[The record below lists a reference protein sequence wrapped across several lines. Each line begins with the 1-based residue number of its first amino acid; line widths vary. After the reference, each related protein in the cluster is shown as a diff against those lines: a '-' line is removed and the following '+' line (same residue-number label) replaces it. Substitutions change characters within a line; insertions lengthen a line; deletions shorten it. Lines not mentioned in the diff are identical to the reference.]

1 MDYYKKI
8 LITGSNG
15 MLGKDIE
22 LSFLLDNKFDVFGI
36 NRKQD
41 IDLDQARSIICN
53 LTDFKEL
60 SRVLTCVRPDIIIH
74 CAANVNVDKC
84 EADKNYC
91 YKLNSEAVRVL
102 SSYNSPKTKFIY
114 ISTDSVFDGEKG
126 NYVETDKTNPLNYYA
141 FTKREGEKFALQENK
156 NSIVARTNIYG
167 FHTNRGNSLAEWAI
181 NNLSKKNRISGFDDV
196 FFNPV
201 YTKQFAEILVKL
213 LDVDYKGLIHIG
225 SNKYISKY
233 EFLKYLCRRFDFDDT
248 LLKKGFVND
257 VDFNAERPKNTTLD
271 VSKLEKITGYSV
283 NIEDGLESFYHDY
296 NNFREAF
303 YA

>member
-1 MDYYKKI
+1 MEYCKKV

-15 MLGKDIE
+15 MLGKDIVNI
-22 LSFLLDNKFDVFGI
+22 FLENNKFDLYGI
-36 NRKQD
+36 NRTGNIFTNKYNLILGD
-41 IDLDQARSIICN
+41 I
-53 LTDFKEL
+53 TDFNKL
-60 SRVLTCVRPDIIIH
+60 NDILNDIVPDIIVH

-84 EADKNYC
+84 ETDKNYC
-91 YKLNSEAVRVL
+91 YKLNSEAVKFL
-102 SSYNSPKTKFIY
+102 SSYNSPKTKFVY
-114 ISTDSVFDGEKG
+114 VSTDSVFDGKKG
-126 NYVETDKTNPLNYYA
+126 DYMENDETNPLNYYA
-141 FTKREGEKFALQENK
+141 FTKREGERFAFNENE
-156 NSIVARTNIYG
+156 NSIIARTNIYG
-167 FHTNRGNSLAEWAI
+167 FHTNKGNSLAEWAI

-233 EFLKYLCRRFDFDDT
+233 EFLMYLCRRFNFDDT
-248 LLKKGFVND
+248 LIKKGFVDD
-257 VDFNAERPKNTTLD
+257 VDFNAERPKNATLN

-283 NIEDGLESFYHDY
+283 NIKDGLESFYHDY